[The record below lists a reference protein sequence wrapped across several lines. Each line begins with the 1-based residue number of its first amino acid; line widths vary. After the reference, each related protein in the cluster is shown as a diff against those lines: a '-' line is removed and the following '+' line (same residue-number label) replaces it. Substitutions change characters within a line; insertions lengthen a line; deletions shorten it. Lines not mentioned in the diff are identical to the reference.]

1 MLARQRKGA
10 SVEGT
15 AIISRV
21 APAPF
26 FHGVMGKVAIS
37 KKNDH
42 GLLGGI
48 QRVDGFCYK
57 RVATCL
63 QIIYNRAHKSII
75 ERVCGF
81 VNACIYM
88 SSHLRIILS
97 Q

>member
-26 FHGVMGKVAIS
+26 FQGVMGKVAIS
-37 KKNDH
+37 KKKDH

-48 QRVDGFCYK
+48 QRVDGICYMC
-57 RVATCL
+57 VSTCL

-97 Q
+97 P